1 VSHNSLAYNT
11 FLLLRHF
18 KRVNRRQKRRIS
30 VKRLYKGKRL
40 PLRDK
45 KYKQKDKS
53 ELYNINYTKDPLKGI
68 E

>member
-40 PLRDK
+40 PLRGK

-53 ELYNINYTKDPLKGI
+53 ELYNVNYTKDPLEGI